1 MKRKKSDPLEDL
13 QRVRNDIDYE
23 VYFNNTVNAVRN
35 EKSADEMKFFQ
46 NEIEIKEREIA
57 VQKVELQKEQDRE
70 RQNLESSVKIRN
82 EYALFQQEASAEQI
96 KKWNDEKDYLIEL
109 ELLNQARRNQSF
121 EEKNRIHENERILL
135 LEENDIA
142 SEERQYKSQDHL
154 LKLDRDRFVKDS
166 LAKVGGEDRA
176 LEVEKL
182 KSFKPEYATQP
193 NFLKNEDGI
202 LFAPNAVTEGVFKIE
217 NSKGFVISVIV
228 QRVVVDPNGY
238 GVVYEKTTKEN
249 GSSYYSRNGAAI
261 TEYIWFNE
269 SMGQNVIKN

>member
-1 MKRKKSDPLEDL
+1 VALLK
-13 QRVRNDIDYE
+13 I
-23 VYFNNTVNAVRN
+23 
-35 EKSADEMKFFQ
+35 
-46 NEIEIKEREIA
+46 
-57 VQKVELQKEQDRE
+57 ELQKEQDEE
-70 RQNLESSVKIRN
+70 RQNLESAVKSRN

-142 SEERQYKSQDHL
+142 SEQRQYKSQDHL
-154 LKLDRDRFVKDS
+154 MKLDRDRFIKDS
-166 LAKVGGEDRA
+166 LEKLGGENRA

-202 LFAPNAVTEGVFKIE
+202 LFEPNAVTEGVFKIE

-228 QRVVVDPNGY
+228 QRVVVDSNGY

-269 SMGQNVIKN
+269 SMGQNVIEN